1 MDRNLPSNQDYEGI
15 DKIHLVIHIVRIL
28 YGNVSWCVRRKK
40 AGFYRIYFKDEE
52 ILAQKFIN
60 FYERIQIYI
69 SKLKFYRYYISIRFT
84 LKR

>member
-1 MDRNLPSNQDYEGI
+1 MLVGVLEG
-15 DKIHLVIHIVRIL
+15 
-28 YGNVSWCVRRKK
+28 KK

-69 SKLKFYRYYISIRFT
+69 SKLKFYS
-84 LKR
+84 